1 MCRNPVG
8 EGAKR
13 VMTSERSV
21 VALKRG
27 FSKDAVDADQ

>member
-13 VMTSERSV
+13 VTIVSVIFRGVRTGIEARSP
-21 VALKRG
+21 
-27 FSKDAVDADQ
+27 S